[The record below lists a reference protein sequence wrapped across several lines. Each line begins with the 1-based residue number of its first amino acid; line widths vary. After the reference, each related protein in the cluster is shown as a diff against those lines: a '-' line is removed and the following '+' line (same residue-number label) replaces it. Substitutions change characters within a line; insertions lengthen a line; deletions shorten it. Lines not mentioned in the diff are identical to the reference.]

1 MNVLNPGMCFFNMAI
16 VGLRNDIRQITAVQ
30 TLPAEVFSALY
41 RSLSQFRCSYEDI
54 TVLSPPSL
62 DYAKVNI
69 TPEFVQELQSILER
83 LGRQCTSFNAMIGE
97 FRQRSYYLADVL
109 DPLVEDGSLLSDTQS
124 MLFATFKRDIHPTPT
139 PKTKT
144 KANKN

>member
-1 MNVLNPGMCFFNMAI
+1 MNVLNPGMCFFNMAV

-54 TVLSPPSL
+54 TYISPPSL
-62 DYAKVNI
+62 DYATAKI
-69 TPEFVQELQSILER
+69 PPEFVQELQSILER

-97 FRQRSYYLADVL
+97 FRQRYPYLADVL
-109 DPLVEDGSLLSDTQS
+109 MPISDDGVMLDECHSV
-124 MLFATFKRDIHPTPT
+124 LFATFKRDIHPTLT

-144 KANKN
+144 KA